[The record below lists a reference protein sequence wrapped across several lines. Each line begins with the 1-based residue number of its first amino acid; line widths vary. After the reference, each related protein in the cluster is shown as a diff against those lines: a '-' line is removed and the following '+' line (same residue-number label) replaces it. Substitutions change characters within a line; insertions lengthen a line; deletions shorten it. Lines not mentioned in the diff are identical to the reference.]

1 MTMPADEQP
10 DLSQNSDTPVDRAID
25 LRVVDSRE
33 LLRGDREVLIRHSD
47 QIYRLRLTKSGKLI
61 LQK

>member
-1 MTMPADEQP
+1 MPADEHRDQSQP
-10 DLSQNSDTPVDRAID
+10 QDMTTDRAID
-25 LRVVDSRE
+25 LRIVDSNE

>member
-1 MTMPADEQP
+1 MPADEQP
-10 DLSQNSDTPVDRAID
+10 ERSQPLDRTTDRAID
-25 LRVVDSRE
+25 LRVVDSDE

>member
-10 DLSQNSDTPVDRAID
+10 DLSQASDTPVDRAID